1 MWKAGREALQKKT
14 ESFGQ
19 FLRQELKKMTA
30 FEAEGP
36 KKSLLFNN

>member
-1 MWKAGREALQKKT
+1 MEGRQRGPPKKT
-14 ESFGQ
+14 ESLGQ